1 MSTSTKRSLKDFDCL
16 NNLPVKASFSIFIVV
31 VLFEVLFLLQLK
43 ETKSTL
49 KEETTLQ
56 FNDEEAQ
63 MQMRFRRIMV
73 SFPNFLSNVE
83 NNSGLY

>member
-1 MSTSTKRSLKDFDCL
+1 MSTSTKRSLKDFDCI

-49 KEETTLQ
+49 KGETTLQ

-73 SFPNFLSNVE
+73 SFPNILSNVE